1 MQTLHF
7 TFLLS
12 KYNSMSVSVVW
23 PRWTSG
29 SVIKVASN
37 FYSRSVA
44 VFVWNSA
51 NPTEVAPSGYYEN
64 VLHLFGV
71 CANKQESEQQVTKV
85 KVVPIESSWIAC
97 AYKTRGERNQCL
109 ASACETNRGILN
121 LEICAV
127 QEAVCSVSVVQE
139 VNEWFWNENS
149 GLSLSAHA

>member
-29 SVIKVASN
+29 TGSVVKVASN

-51 NPTEVAPSGYYEN
+51 NPAEVAPSGYYEN

-85 KVVPIESSWIAC
+85 KVVPIESSWLAC
-97 AYKTRGERNQCL
+97 AYKTRRERNQCL

-121 LEICAV
+121 LEICA
-127 QEAVCSVSVVQE
+127 ESKKLCAVWVLYKKWT
-139 VNEWFWNENS
+139 NGS
-149 GLSLSAHA
+149 GMRTVD